1 METAASGRLF
11 DELMDN
17 FASKVIREAL
27 NFTEGNRT
35 RAAKL
40 LGLSRPTLLSRIEK
54 YGLKI
59 KTSVS

>member
-1 METAASGRLF
+1 
-11 DELMDN
+11 MDN

-27 NFTEGNRT
+27 NLTEGNRT